1 MDTEL
6 LLFLLR
12 LVSGALLLAFLA
24 LVIVI
29 LWRDYHGAEQESSA
43 NRRSYGLLLVVR
55 QFEGAY
61 LLTSETYPLFPL
73 TTLGRAPTNT
83 ITIQDT
89 FASNEHAL
97 IALRNSQWWLEDRK
111 SRNGTLLNGMAVIQ
125 PIIVTDGDVIS
136 IGNMSFKLQI
146 ER

>member
-1 MDTEL
+1 
-6 LLFLLR
+6 
-12 LVSGALLLAFLA
+12 
-24 LVIVI
+24 
-29 LWRDYHGAEQESSA
+29 
-43 NRRSYGLLLVVR
+43 LLVVR

>member
-29 LWRDYHGAEQESSA
+29 LWRDYHGAEQEASA